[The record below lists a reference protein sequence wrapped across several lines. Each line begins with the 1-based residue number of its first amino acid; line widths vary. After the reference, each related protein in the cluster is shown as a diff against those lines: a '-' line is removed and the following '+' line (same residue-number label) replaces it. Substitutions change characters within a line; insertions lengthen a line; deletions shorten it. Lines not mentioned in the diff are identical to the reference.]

1 MLLVARCGMPPV
13 ACSLMYALSRL
24 RVEDFASGDTL
35 KLTCTPNVGSAH
47 GMRNEVKATKR

>member
-35 KLTCTPNVGSAH
+35 KLTCTPNVGSDALL
-47 GMRNEVKATKR
+47 VLQDW